1 MYRKNLEILS
11 LFKGGT
17 FFYCGSGR
25 VSTANFFLFLSPVGW
40 LGPVFAEPSG
50 RPPAAL
56 VKELDVGAAAG

>member
-17 FFYCGSGR
+17 FFVADRAIESFYGQLYS
-25 VSTANFFLFLSPVGW
+25 LSPVGW

-56 VKELDVGAAAG
+56 IKKLDVGAAAG

>member
-17 FFYCGSGR
+17 FFIVAEFLR
-25 VSTANFFLFLSPVGW
+25 LTLFLSPVGW